1 MQKEKWK
8 WDWKFCEKG
17 GGKKENAE
25 RKVEVRLKIQWER
38 WKWKRKCGEKSE
50 SKNSERK
57 VKPRGNLESHGWVE
71 TERGH
76 SSVQRWVVDTFKIAA
91 DPTFFCLVSN
101 KTQTFNIFTSLTS
114 NIFLGR
120 KRWPWRAEIGDIK
133 LMRCGYNQYCLHC
146 HFLEYWNTNSLSG
159 KGTFTCQKEAK
170 KMETSDNNTI
180 SIQNYGSSF
189 WSGSCE
195 PDLTNFKFIGG
206 KKLLWNPCGKIHLVH
221 LVNTTMSRMG
231 SWRWT
236 RQGYERLKA
245 TEVTRPFLASGLHIS
260 NLLSG

>member
-50 SKNSERK
+50 SKKSERK

-114 NIFLGR
+114 NIFLGG

-146 HFLEYWNTNSLSG
+146 HFLEYWNTNSVSG
-159 KGTFTCQKEAK
+159 KVLLLAK
-170 KMETSDNNTI
+170 KKQRRWKLQTI
-180 SIQNYGSSF
+180 MQSPFKIMAHLFGLAHVNLIWQISSSF
-189 WSGSCE
+189 
-195 PDLTNFKFIGG
+195 GG
-206 KKLLWNPCGKIHLVH
+206 KNNSGIHVGKYI
-221 LVNTTMSRMG
+221 
-231 SWRWT
+231 
-236 RQGYERLKA
+236 
-245 TEVTRPFLASGLHIS
+245 
-260 NLLSG
+260 

>member
-50 SKNSERK
+50 SKNSKRK

-101 KTQTFNIFTSLTS
+101 KNTDILHFHFTHFKYISWGEAMALES
-114 NIFLGR
+114 RDWWYKANAMWLQPILSPLPFSWVLKHQFHVW
-120 KRWPWRAEIGDIK
+120 KRYFYLPKR
-133 LMRCGYNQYCLHC
+133 
-146 HFLEYWNTNSLSG
+146 S
-159 KGTFTCQKEAK
+159 KE
-170 KMETSDNNTI
+170 D
-180 SIQNYGSSF
+180 G
-189 WSGSCE
+189 
-195 PDLTNFKFIGG
+195 NF
-206 KKLLWNPCGKIHLVH
+206 
-221 LVNTTMSRMG
+221 
-231 SWRWT
+231 
-236 RQGYERLKA
+236 RQ
-245 TEVTRPFLASGLHIS
+245 
-260 NLLSG
+260 